1 MFCLNDNY
9 SVCIYMR
16 KNCCVNV
23 VSTQPET
30 QAAMWHES
38 ITEPVTQSMEIQTLP
53 LFLPV
58 DNRLLKWNDGSHE
71 YRRSRASSRSPGGSE
86 SQSPLSQ
93 PNFLCPPSLAHSAS
107 FCPAWGNQATAW
119 TDARLKSRYPW
130 DPAIPHQFAFQQWGC
145 GYTGHILHKLL
156 VCHQSKP
163 LISRLLAFHRYS
175 TWSVT
180 LSLAFQTDVTERCQK
195 CVCGSDMN
203 GCDLFTDETGFVFQ
217 WETGF
222 VFRCQS
228 CHFLPGDQCL
238 RHCLHRD
245 MSHDLTF
252 RQKQVPARDPLEPV
266 FAVPWDMRRS
276 QTPTANM
283 QQGILYH

>member
-1 MFCLNDNY
+1 
-9 SVCIYMR
+9 MR

-23 VSTQPET
+23 VRTQPET
-30 QAAMWHES
+30 QAALWHES
-38 ITEPVTQSMEIQTLP
+38 MTEPVTQSMEIQALP
-53 LFLPV
+53 LFLQV
-58 DNRLLKWNDGSHE
+58 DNRLLKLNDGSRE

-107 FCPAWGNQATAW
+107 FCPAWGNQATVW

-130 DPAIPHQFAFQQWGC
+130 DPAIPHQFSFQQWGC

-163 LISRLLAFHRYS
+163 VISRLLAFHRYS

-195 CVCGSDMN
+195 CVCGSDTN
-203 GCDLFTDETGFVFQ
+203 GCDLFTDEIGFVFQ
-217 WETGF
+217 WAAAVRVVIFCPGTNACATVSAGT
-222 VFRCQS
+222 
-228 CHFLPGDQCL
+228 CHMIWPSG
-238 RHCLHRD
+238 RNK
-245 MSHDLTF
+245 S
-252 RQKQVPARDPLEPV
+252 PPV
-266 FAVPWDMRRS
+266 IPWIWCCSAVGYVAV
-276 QTPTANM
+276 ANANREHAA
-283 QQGILYH
+283 GNILILYH